1 MRILIVEDE
10 FKIADVV
17 ANRLWKEQYVVDVF
31 TNGEDGLDNALTNI
45 YELVKK

>member
-17 ANRLWKEQYVVDVF
+17 VNRLRKENYIK
-31 TNGEDGLDNALTNI
+31 G
-45 YELVKK
+45 K

>member
-17 ANRLWKEQYVVDVF
+17 ANRLRKEQ
-31 TNGEDGLDNALTNI
+31 I
-45 YELVKK
+45 YDKVLSLENEIESNKWYNSRKL

>member
-17 ANRLWKEQYVVDVF
+17 ANRLRKENYIVDIF
-31 TNGEDGLDNALTNI
+31 EDG
-45 YELVKK
+45 EEG